1 MTRRKGKV
9 DHLTEKREVRVVEV
23 EGLIFTCIQS
33 TIQWRGMC
41 KLHQLGEEAECLLA
55 ETAWPP
61 KTDKLCYV
69 DASTGLLFDK
79 QTGACKQGSS
89 VTLDIASVRPDKV
102 SLRQYKAWLSSK
114 RTGKWSATISLK
126 RGPKPKGW
134 TPSEDQEPES
144 DDESRE
150 VGNEY
155 AALVD

>member
-23 EGLIFTCIQS
+23 EGLNFTRIQS

-61 KTDKLCYV
+61 KTDKMYYV

-79 QTGACKQGSS
+79 QSGACKQGSS

-102 SLRQYKAWLSSK
+102 SLRQYKAWISSK
-114 RTGKWSATISLK
+114 RTGKWTATISLK
-126 RGPKPKGW
+126 RGPKPKDW
-134 TPSEDQEPES
+134 TPSEDPET
-144 DDESRE
+144 DDDSRE
-150 VGNEY
+150 VRNEY
-155 AALVD
+155 AALVS

>member
-9 DHLTEKREVRVVEV
+9 DHLTEKRAVRVVEV
-23 EGLIFTCIQS
+23 EGLNFTRIQS
-33 TIQWRGMC
+33 TIKWRGMC

-61 KTDKLCYV
+61 KTDKMYYV

-79 QTGACKQGSS
+79 QSGACKQGSS
-89 VTLDIASVRPDKV
+89 VTLDLSSVQPVKF
-102 SLRQYKAWLSSK
+102 SLGQYKAWLSSK
-114 RTGKWSATISLK
+114 RTGKWSFTINK

-134 TPSEDQEPES
+134 TPSEDQEPEA
-144 DDESRE
+144 DDDSRE

>member
-9 DHLTEKREVRVVEV
+9 DHLTEKRAVRVVEV
-23 EGLIFTCIQS
+23 EGLNFTRLQS
-33 TIQWRGMC
+33 TIKWRGMC
-41 KLHQLGEEAECLLA
+41 KLLQLGEEAECYLA

-61 KTDKLCYV
+61 KSDKMYYA

-79 QTGACKQGSS
+79 QSGACKQGSS
-89 VTLDIASVRPDKV
+89 VTLDLASVQPV
-102 SLRQYKAWLSSK
+102 TFSLRQYKAWLSSK